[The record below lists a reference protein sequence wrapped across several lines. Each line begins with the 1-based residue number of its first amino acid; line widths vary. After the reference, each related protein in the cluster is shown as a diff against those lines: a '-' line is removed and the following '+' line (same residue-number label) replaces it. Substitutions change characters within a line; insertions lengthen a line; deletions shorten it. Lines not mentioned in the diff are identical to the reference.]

1 MTIKEHLTDQFRQP
15 RGPLGRLAGRI
26 MATRGSNVQRNR
38 RTVELL
44 EPGEHDHVLEVGY
57 GPGLAIDEIA
67 RLVPNGHVTGIDHS
81 TTMQRVATRRLD
93 AAGLSDRV
101 ELHVGDVTDLG
112 ERFPGPF
119 DRVLAVNV
127 WMFWPDPI
135 SVLTSLNARLAPGG
149 RLAITYQPRHAG
161 ASASDTD
168 RGTDQ
173 LLEQAAAAGF
183 VHLTAETIP
192 LDDVPAVA
200 VLAHTADEPA
210 LTTEV
215 PALS

>member
-44 EPGEHDHVLEVGY
+44 EPGEHDHVLVVGY

-81 TTMQRVATRRLD
+81 TTMQRVGTRRLD

-112 ERFPGPF
+112 SHLPQR
-119 DRVLAVNV
+119 
-127 WMFWPDPI
+127 
-135 SVLTSLNARLAPGG
+135 APG
-149 RLAITYQPRHAG
+149 AG
-161 ASASDTD
+161 WATRDHLPASS
-168 RGTDQ
+168 RWC
-173 LLEQAAAAGF
+173 LR
-183 VHLTAETIP
+183 I
-192 LDDVPAVA
+192 
-200 VLAHTADEPA
+200 
-210 LTTEV
+210 
-215 PALS
+215 